1 MEDGLPDPRQTLAR
15 RQFDTLAEIGSRI
28 GMTDDDQRRLL
39 AMSSPEWSAWQAFC
53 HHSGPPP
60 DQPPTPMLLLR
71 LANATYRL
79 AVRTERTAQGS
90 TRAVAVPDITSLP
103 S

>member
-1 MEDGLPDPRQTLAR
+1 MKDELPDLHQTLAR
-15 RQFDTLAEIGSRI
+15 RQFDTLAEIGGCI

-39 AMSSPEWSAWQAFC
+39 AMSLPEWSAWQAFC

-60 DQPPTPMLLLR
+60 DQPPTPTLLLR
-71 LANATYRL
+71 LAKATYRL
-79 AVRTERTAQGS
+79 AVRAERAAQGS

>member
-1 MEDGLPDPRQTLAR
+1 MEDELPDPRQTLTR
-15 RQFDTLAEIGSRI
+15 RQFDTLAEAGSRI

-39 AMSSPEWSAWQAFC
+39 AMSLPEWSAWQAFC
-53 HHSGPPP
+53 HQSGPPP
-60 DQPPTPMLLLR
+60 DRPPTPTLLLR
-71 LANATYRL
+71 LAKATYRL
-79 AVRTERTAQGS
+79 AVQAERAAQGS